1 MVVTFA
7 FLMASEISFDIV
19 CEVDLQ
25 EVDNAIQQAMK
36 EISTRFDFRGSGTE
50 AKREAHEITLLSAD
64 AYKAK
69 SALEVLRQRLAK
81 RGVSGLAL
89 KVDEPEPAAG
99 GTVRIKIA
107 IQQGIPQEKAK
118 EIVRIIK
125 DSGLK
130 VQASIQGEQLRVKG
144 KSKDEL
150 QQVIQ
155 TVRGASLDI
164 DMQFVN
170 YR

>member
-1 MVVTFA
+1 
-7 FLMASEISFDIV
+7 MASESSFDIV
-19 CEVDLQ
+19 CQVNLQ
-25 EVDNAIQQAMK
+25 EVDNALQQAVK
-36 EISTRFDFRGSGTE
+36 EISTRFDFRGSNTE
-50 AKREAHEITLLSAD
+50 LKREAHEITLQSAD

-69 SALEVLRQRLAK
+69 SAMEVLRQRLAK
-81 RGVSGLAL
+81 RGISGLAL
-89 KVDEPEPAAG
+89 KISEPEPAAG
-99 GTVRIKIA
+99 GSVRMKIA

-118 EIVRIIK
+118 EIARIVK

-130 VQASIQGEQLRVKG
+130 VQASIQGDQVRVKG
-144 KSKDEL
+144 KNRDDL

-155 TVRGASLDI
+155 AVRGANLEI